1 MGTISAPFLLAGSL
15 APVRE
20 AVDDTRLVT
29 QVAGGDRH
37 AFDELMRRHEDR
49 VFSICLR
56 IMRHR
61 EQALDA
67 TQDAFLTV
75 FRKADQFR
83 GDSSFSTWLY
93 RVAVNTCYDHLRKA
107 KRRPADPLPE
117 QHDPPDRSAG
127 DALEAAELR
136 GHLTG
141 ALANLSEE
149 FRAAVV
155 LADVEGLALSDVA
168 DILQVAEGTVK
179 SRLFRARRQLAE
191 ILGNRQDWG

>member
-1 MGTISAPFLLAGSL
+1 M
-15 APVRE
+15 RE
-20 AVDDTRLVT
+20 AVDDRTLVT
-29 QVAGGDRH
+29 QVAEGDRH

-56 IMRHR
+56 VMRHR

-83 GDSSFSTWLY
+83 GDSTFSTWLY

-107 KRRPADPLPE
+107 KRRPADPLPDL
-117 QHDPPDRSAG
+117 HDPPDQSAG

-136 GHLTG
+136 GDLTV
-141 ALANLSEE
+141 ALASLSEE

-155 LADVEGLALSDVA
+155 LADVEGLALTDVA
-168 DILQVAEGTVK
+168 DILEVAEGTVK
-179 SRLFRARRQLAE
+179 SRLFRARRQLAQ